1 MDKLFFHGELFAL
14 RCSFMN
20 LPMLCPIFIGSLFYE
35 GFYTKDGLDFPLAH
49 GYRFA
54 RPTSLGPPVPI
65 FGFYSL
71 QLPPSPHLVHRYLR
85 KGIKWGD
92 GQIDS
97 CWRIYVHGLMDEIP
111 TRTVINFSLD
121 DDVNTEWMVS
131 SINKVTVR
139 GIWDRQGYRVLT
151 SWPEAFMAHDM
162 CRSLIGLYLGSKR
175 CFVFRALHL

>member
-1 MDKLFFHGELFAL
+1 MRTLIRDGNEAFIVLRSCLPSLYPKFFPYRTLLRGIRNMVDKLFFRGELFAL

-54 RPTSLGPPVPI
+54 SPTSLGPPGPI

-71 QLPPSPHLVHRYLR
+71 QLPPSPHLVCRYLR

-92 GQIDS
+92 SQTDS
-97 CWRIYVHGLMDEIP
+97 CWWIYVHGLTNEIQ
-111 TRTVINFSLD
+111 TRTVTNFS
-121 DDVNTEWMVS
+121 
-131 SINKVTVR
+131 
-139 GIWDRQGYRVLT
+139 
-151 SWPEAFMAHDM
+151 
-162 CRSLIGLYLGSKR
+162 
-175 CFVFRALHL
+175 

>member
-1 MDKLFFHGELFAL
+1 MGSTFLWPMDID
-14 RCSFMN
+14 S
-20 LPMLCPIFIGSLFYE
+20 P
-35 GFYTKDGLDFPLAH
+35 
-49 GYRFA
+49 
-54 RPTSLGPPVPI
+54 GPV
-65 FGFYSL
+65 FGFYPL
-71 QLPPSPHLVHRYLR
+71 QLPSSPHLVHRYLR

-92 GQIDS
+92 NQIDS
-97 CWRIYVHGLMDEIP
+97 CWQIYVHGLMDEIP
-111 TRTVINFSLD
+111 TRTVTNFSLD

-139 GIWDRQGYRVLT
+139 GIWGCQGYRVLT